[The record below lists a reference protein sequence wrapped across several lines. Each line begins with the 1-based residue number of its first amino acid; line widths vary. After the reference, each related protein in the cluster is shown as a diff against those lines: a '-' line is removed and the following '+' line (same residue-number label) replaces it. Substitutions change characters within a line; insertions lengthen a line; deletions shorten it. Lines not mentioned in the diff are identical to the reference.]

1 MERKD
6 IRSALK
12 NSTSAFKSSTQDSL
26 ELSPLHVP
34 GPVKL
39 PNQTNLKSIAVVF
52 QTEIRDKDLA
62 NGTDDDEEY
71 EEQPSKPNSILED
84 SFPGNSE
91 HGSRILLRADSS
103 HEFYASTTRNFDSL
117 GRSSLN
123 SGPRIESRSNAIGK
137 SGRTSSL
144 ASSLNTS
151 IAVMSL
157 LGEKAWNVLRS
168 SSIYKFVVIAQKST
182 QIQIYATSAFN
193 LSMILFIVAIILII
207 RNSTLP
213 NIKFYNVI
221 HATMGAIGKMAIIS
235 GFGLCQMI
243 GKDYVANKLLNS
255 KKGELLVEIA
265 KKPSKFIPNDGIFLR
280 YAYIVSLLSLEATI
294 WYMLLKMKW
303 TGVKSNI
310 GSFPC
315 IPAVYSSNH
324 SLFPDLGSFL
334 AGDSSLATIYNYGL
348 PLLDGM
354 IGGFSAWPAAAPNS
368 MFDIEGLGTIF
379 AFQVA
384 CSAPSLASKPVSRNT
399 VAVELLHSSLGA
411 NDYNATISFQVSA
424 YSHNVIENRN
434 QDLIQVC
441 DVKYVI
447 GEGNIRT
454 TFVADEW
461 FMQTGGQVN
470 EIQLSNNLVIT
481 QGMNYAVG
489 YDAVRNRLQ
498 TSSTQIHVIQIF
510 AKAFIECT
518 NHTKYFPTQSGGT
531 VSLFHWAQDE
541 NQVHNV
547 NQTWRGITGAIG
559 AMSHF
564 VLMQYNG
571 STKGECVYSA
581 VKDHGIIGMPSD
593 ASLSILGSSAICFV
607 FHLLYLGR
615 WLKNSARN
623 ALVDNVSSILSSPLL
638 LLYYSRKM
646 ITSHIKDTANRN
658 HSTRSIR
665 KHLGKIRVKVG
676 EDVTTKGQVLIHESR
691 MLRQLSKDK
700 SYVGDWNSYKE

>member
-39 PNQTNLKSIAVVF
+39 QNQTNLKSIAVVF

-137 SGRTSSL
+137 EGRTSSL

-255 KKGELLVEIA
+255 EKGELLVDIA
-265 KKPSKFIPNDGIFLR
+265 KKPSKFIPKDGIFLR

-315 IPAVYSSNH
+315 IPAMYSSNH

-384 CSAPSLASKPVSRNT
+384 CSAPTLASKPVSRNT

-489 YDAVRNRLQ
+489 YDAPSLNVRI
-498 TSSTQIHVIQIF
+498 TQILSN
-510 AKAFIECT
+510 K
-518 NHTKYFPTQSGGT
+518 SGGT
-531 VSLFHWAQDE
+531 VALFHWAQDE

-607 FHLLYLGR
+607 FHLLQRLFDTEFPIAVAV
-615 WLKNSARN
+615 LFAKN
-623 ALVDNVSSILSSPLL
+623 D
-638 LLYYSRKM
+638 
-646 ITSHIKDTANRN
+646 
-658 HSTRSIR
+658 
-665 KHLGKIRVKVG
+665 
-676 EDVTTKGQVLIHESR
+676 DVTYQGY
-691 MLRQLSKDK
+691 RQSK
-700 SYVGDWNSYKE
+700 SF